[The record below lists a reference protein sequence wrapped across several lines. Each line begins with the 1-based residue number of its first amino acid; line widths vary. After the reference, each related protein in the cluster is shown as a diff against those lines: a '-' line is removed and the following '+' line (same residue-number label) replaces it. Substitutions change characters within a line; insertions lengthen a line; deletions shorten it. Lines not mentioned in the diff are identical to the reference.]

1 MRSKIQA
8 TNEIILI
15 PQHTLLKQRKLLQ
28 ENRLPPRL
36 ASLDILR
43 TTRTITLNA
52 AANLTLAPASLSTSE
67 TLTLAPTASTYDA
80 PTERATFA
88 FAQDLPAGSK
98 ATLSVGFSAPLDGS
112 MTGYYASKWDKG
124 VYALTQFEVGP
135 PPLPCLKFYVC

>member
-1 MRSKIQA
+1 MSRPSRA
-8 TNEIILI
+8 SAAFTVRPRHLPTYLSLHPLTNS
-15 PQHTLLKQRKLLQ
+15 
-28 ENRLPPRL
+28 L

-135 PPLPCLKFYVC
+135 LPLPCLKFYVC